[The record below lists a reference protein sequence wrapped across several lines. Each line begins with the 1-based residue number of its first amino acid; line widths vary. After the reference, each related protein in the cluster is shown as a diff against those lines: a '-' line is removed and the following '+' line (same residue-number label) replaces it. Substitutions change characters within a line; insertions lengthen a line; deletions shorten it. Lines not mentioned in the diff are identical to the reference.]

1 MAYFDFT
8 KEATDF
14 SKAWTC
20 LPPLFADEV
29 NAPSL
34 SIEVTTEISS
44 LPIIGMLIAIFNSNS
59 VYN

>member
-1 MAYFDFT
+1 M
-8 KEATDF
+8 DF

-20 LPPLFADEV
+20 LPPWLADEAK
-29 NAPSL
+29 APFL

-44 LPIIGMLIAIFNSNS
+44 LPTIGMLIAIFNSNF